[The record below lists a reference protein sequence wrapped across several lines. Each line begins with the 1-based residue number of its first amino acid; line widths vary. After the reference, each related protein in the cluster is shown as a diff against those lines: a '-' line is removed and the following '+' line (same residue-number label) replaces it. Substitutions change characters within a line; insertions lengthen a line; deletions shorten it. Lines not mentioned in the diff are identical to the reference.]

1 MTQQVAAIIPAG
13 GSGSRM
19 GLEIPKQFYELNSIP
34 VLAYTLLAFQQT
46 AIISSV
52 IVVVPRDHL
61 EHSQRIV
68 RGFKLDK
75 VVKIVLGGRLRQD
88 SVLAGLLSLDPA
100 IEYVAVHDAAR
111 PLISPELITA
121 CVMEAQKN
129 GAAMAAVPVRD
140 TLKEV
145 NRRGQI
151 RRTID
156 RKNIWQAQTPQVVR
170 VSLLRQAFN
179 AAKKDNFIGTD
190 EASLL
195 EALDIPVVVVN
206 GSEKNIKITRP
217 DDLLIAEALLM
228 QEKKKIKKK
237 KPIGSKSFS
246 RVGHGYDAHRLV
258 PERQLVLG
266 GVTIPHSMGLL
277 GHSDADVLTHALCDA
292 VLGALGEGDIG
303 QHFPDSDPKF
313 KGISSISLLEQV
325 ISLARR
331 KGFFLVNADVTV
343 IAQQPKLFP
352 YMTKMKE
359 NLAAACRV
367 GSDVI
372 NLKATTT
379 EKMGFA
385 GREEGI
391 AAHSVALLAPVE
403 V

>member
-1 MTQQVAAIIPAG
+1 MKQQVAAIIPAG
-13 GSGSRM
+13 GIGSRM

-34 VLAYTLLAFQQT
+34 VLAHTLLAFQQT

-52 IVVVPRDHL
+52 IVVVPLDHL
-61 EHSQRIV
+61 EHTERIV
-68 RGFKLDK
+68 RDFKLDK
-75 VVKIVLGGRLRQD
+75 VVKIVPGGRLRQD
-88 SVLAGLLSLDPA
+88 SVQAGLLALDTA
-100 IEYVAVHDAAR
+100 IDYVAVHDAAR

-129 GAAMAAVPVRD
+129 GAAMAAVPAKD

-145 NRRGQI
+145 NRQGEI

-156 RKNIWQAQTPQVVR
+156 REKIWQAQTPQVVR
-170 VSLLRQAFN
+170 VSLLRQAFS

-195 EALDIPVVVVN
+195 EHLGIAVMVVN

-228 QEKKKIKKK
+228 QEKKSFKKEKQIKSN
-237 KPIGSKSFS
+237 PFP

-258 PERQLVLG
+258 PERHLVLG
-266 GVTIPHSMGLL
+266 GVSIPHSMGLL

-313 KGISSISLLEQV
+313 KGISSILLLEQV
-325 ISLARR
+325 ISLVHR

-343 IAQQPKLFP
+343 IAQQPKLSP
-352 YMTKMKE
+352 YMKEMKG

-367 GSDVI
+367 GPDAI

-379 EKMGFA
+379 EEMGFP

-391 AAHSVALLAPVE
+391 AAHGVALLAPVGK
-403 V
+403 

>member
-1 MTQQVAAIIPAG
+1 MKQQVAAIIPAG
-13 GSGSRM
+13 GIGSRM

-34 VLAYTLLAFQQT
+34 VLAHTLLAFQRT

-52 IVVVPRDHL
+52 IVAVPLDHL
-61 EHSQRIV
+61 EHTERIV
-68 RGFKLDK
+68 RDFKLDK
-75 VVKIVLGGRLRQD
+75 VVKIVPGGRLRQD
-88 SVLAGLLSLDPA
+88 SVQAGLLALDSA
-100 IEYVAVHDAAR
+100 IDYVAVHDAAR
-111 PLISPELITA
+111 PLVSPELITD
-121 CVMEAQKN
+121 CVMEAQKT
-129 GAAMAAVPVRD
+129 GAALAAVPARD

-145 NRRGQI
+145 NRQGEI

-156 RKNIWQAQTPQVVR
+156 REKIWMAQTPQVVR
-170 VSLLRQAFN
+170 VSLLRQAFD

-195 EALDIPVVVVN
+195 EHLGIPVMVVN

-228 QEKKKIKKK
+228 QEKKNFN
-237 KPIGSKSFS
+237 PFP
-246 RVGHGYDAHRLV
+246 RVGHGYDAHRLE
-258 PERQLVLG
+258 PGRQLVLG
-266 GVTIPHSMGLL
+266 GVTIPHPKGLI

-331 KGFFLVNADVTV
+331 RGFFLVNGDVTV
-343 IAQQPKLFP
+343 IAQQPRLSP
-352 YMTKMKE
+352 YMTEMKG

-367 GSDVI
+367 VPDVI

-379 EKMGFA
+379 EKMGFT

-391 AAHSVALLAPVE
+391 AAHSVALLAPVGE
-403 V
+403 